1 MALLHR
7 RGMITTIA
15 CNVNMKTQTD
25 QNLPSGLLQLKS
37 LLLILNTRYLG
48 GYWNFSAILST

>member
-37 LLLILNTRYLG
+37 LLLILEYKISRRLLE
-48 GYWNFSAILST
+48 F